1 MGRMKRSNKVVNR
14 VQAIQSELLK
24 NGRITVQQLA
34 ERLNVSVATV
44 RRDLTELQRS
54 GGLRRTH
61 GGAISLEPL
70 LYEPF
75 RHDSTFQDQIE
86 RHAEEKRRIGVA
98 AAELIADG
106 QMVAFTAGTTTTQV
120 ARSIL
125 VDRRVTV
132 VTNTVN
138 VAMEL
143 SGRSNIS
150 IIVTGGQLHGGWFSL
165 VGPQAIKAVRQMV
178 FDILFI
184 GVDALDAD
192 RGLMTH
198 YLEEAALNSA
208 MIQQATKKIVT
219 ADHSKFG
226 KVAHHVFGKVEDAD
240 LIITDT
246 DVSQSVVDSF
256 QSRGVEIKKV

>member
-1 MGRMKRSNKVVNR
+1 MKRSNKVANR
-14 VQAIQSELLK
+14 VQAIHTELLRH
-24 NGRITVQQLA
+24 GTISVQQLA
-34 ERLNVSVATV
+34 EQLNVSVATV
-44 RRDLTELQRS
+44 RRDLAELQSS

-61 GGAISLEPL
+61 GGAIPLEPL

-75 RHDSTFQDQIE
+75 SHDSTFQEQIR

-98 AAELIADG
+98 AAELIQSG

-125 VDRRVTV
+125 VDRKVTV

-143 SGRSNIS
+143 SSRPNIDV
-150 IIVTGGQLHGGWFSL
+150 IVTGGKLHGGWFSM
-165 VGPQAIKAVRQMV
+165 VGPPAIQAVEQMV

-184 GVDALDAD
+184 GVDALDPQ

-198 YLEEAALNSA
+198 YLEEAALNAA
-208 MIQQATKKIVT
+208 MIRQAKRKIVT
-219 ADHSKFG
+219 TDHSKFG
-226 KVAHHVFGKVEDAD
+226 KLAHHVFGKVTDVD
-240 LIITDT
+240 LIVTDSNAGQT
-246 DVSQSVVDSF
+246 VLETF
-256 QSRGVEIKKV
+256 RGRGVEVRCV

>member
-1 MGRMKRSNKVVNR
+1 MKRSNKVVNR

-150 IIVTGGQLHGGWFSL
+150 IIVTGGQLHGAGF
-165 VGPQAIKAVRQMV
+165 R
-178 FDILFI
+178 
-184 GVDALDAD
+184 
-192 RGLMTH
+192 
-198 YLEEAALNSA
+198 
-208 MIQQATKKIVT
+208 
-219 ADHSKFG
+219 
-226 KVAHHVFGKVEDAD
+226 
-240 LIITDT
+240 
-246 DVSQSVVDSF
+246 
-256 QSRGVEIKKV
+256 